1 MHESHRQPATRPR
14 RAREPIV
21 RRAERAAKHALRRVM
36 PFGGMYSRYQPTSF
50 GRMHYYDS
58 QPVPPRSP
66 AREPVRA
73 GARAA
78 FLLHGLGSSSLSLLP
93 LAALLRR
100 HCRVIVPDVMH
111 FSGLSEPAKE
121 RFTPADHIDALCEFF
136 DSLGVDSVD
145 LLGHSI
151 GGAGVLH
158 LATRFP
164 ARTRSVSLV
173 NPGGFSFDFERI
185 KADLLD
191 VGGSRAERL
200 YEQIVGRLP
209 LLRAPAVKAI
219 GTRLLDDAL
228 TSQGVRDLFEAISDR
243 DFVDPLIR
251 ELRCPT
257 LLLWGDDDRFLPR
270 ETAEYIVA
278 QARVVEAFFV
288 EGGSH
293 LLAVDSPYR
302 VYAMV
307 KPFLGYA
314 RRAASAPWF
323 ARRVQPTNA

>member
-1 MHESHRQPATRPR
+1 
-14 RAREPIV
+14 
-21 RRAERAAKHALRRVM
+21 
-36 PFGGMYSRYQPTSF
+36 MYSRYQPTSF

-58 QPVPPRSP
+58 QPPSRGSRCSLGRGRSAATRA
-66 AREPVRA
+66 ARRT
-73 GARAA
+73 A
-78 FLLHGLGSSSLSLLP
+78 FLLHGLGSSSVSLLP

-111 FSGLSEPAKE
+111 FSGLSEPAKA
-121 RFTPADHIDALCEFF
+121 RFTPADHIDALSEFF
-136 DSLGVDSVD
+136 DALGVDSVD

-158 LATRFP
+158 LATRYP
-164 ARTRSVSLV
+164 RHTRSLALV
-173 NPGGFSFDFERI
+173 NPGGFSFEFERI

-191 VGGSRAERL
+191 GGGSRAERL

-228 TSQGVRDLFEAISDR
+228 TSQGVRDLFEAISER
-243 DFVDPLIR
+243 DFVDPLVR
-251 ELRCPT
+251 EVRCPT

-270 ETAEYIVA
+270 ETALYIVGEGSA
-278 QARVVEAFFV
+278 VEAFFV
-288 EGGSH
+288 EDGSH

-302 VYAMV
+302 VYAML
-307 KPFLGYA
+307 KPFLGFG
-314 RRAASAPWF
+314 RRSSPAPRF
-323 ARRVQPTNA
+323 ARRVQPTNAYAVSGRTS

>member
-1 MHESHRQPATRPR
+1 LA
-14 RAREPIV
+14 
-21 RRAERAAKHALRRVM
+21 RRAERVARHALRRVM
-36 PFGGMYSRYQPTSF
+36 PFGGMHSRYQTTSF

-58 QPVPPRSP
+58 QRSGPTARGAEPRT
-66 AREPVRA
+66 
-73 GARAA
+73 A

-93 LAALLRR
+93 LATLLRR

-111 FSGLSEPAKE
+111 FRGLSEPVKA
-121 RFTPADHIDALCEFF
+121 RFTPADHVDALCEFF
-136 DSLGVDSVD
+136 DSLGVASVD

-164 ARTRSVSLV
+164 QHTRSVSLV
-173 NPGGFSFDFERI
+173 NPGGFSFDFDRI

-191 VGGSRAERL
+191 VGTSRAERL

-209 LLRAPAVKAI
+209 LLRAPAIKAI
-219 GTRLLDDAL
+219 GARLLDDAL
-228 TSQGVRDLFEAISDR
+228 ASQGVRDLFEAISEH
-243 DFVDPLIR
+243 DFVDPLVR
-251 ELRCPT
+251 EVRCPT

-270 ETAEYIVA
+270 ETALYIVA
-278 QARVVEAFFV
+278 QARAVEAFFV

-307 KPFLGYA
+307 KPFLGYG
-314 RRAASAPWF
+314 RRSSAAPPLPPF
-323 ARRVQPTNA
+323 ARPVLPGKAWPSPTNA